1 MRLPAAK
8 ILLLLATSIVSPTLA
23 QTAPKGF
30 LIPETSLSPD
40 GRYGVTVPIAAEIK
54 EETRPVNSL
63 IDTRT
68 GKILAPL
75 TRATAWDH
83 TNHETILPARWSR
96 DNTLLIWQV
105 DGKWAPRALVVLKL
119 KKDTVAWQ
127 SNILALAQQA
137 ILERTKKS
145 APEQYAAAQKANA
158 GNGSA
163 YPDGFTIDVVV
174 KDPVALPLHIHVAL
188 TSNPKEIEGHPTLE
202 SHLDAII
209 DEQGNFI
216 VKKFTLGP
224 GESSHF

>member
-8 ILLLLATSIVSPTLA
+8 ILLLLVACALSPALA
-23 QTAPKGF
+23 QTTPKGF

-75 TRATAWDH
+75 TSETAWDYA
-83 TNHETILPARWSR
+83 NHETILPARWSK
-96 DNTLLIWQV
+96 DNSLLIWQV

-119 KKDTVAWQ
+119 KNGTVAWQ
-127 SNILALAQQA
+127 TSILALAQQA

-145 APEQYAAAQKANA
+145 APEQYAAAKKANA

-163 YPDGFTIDVVV
+163 YPDGFTIDVAV
-174 KDPVALPLHIHVAL
+174 KDPVALPLRIHVAL
-188 TSNPKEIEGHPTLE
+188 TSNPKEIEFLPIVE
-202 SHLDAII
+202 SHLDATI

-216 VKKFTLGP
+216 VKKFALGP
-224 GESSHF
+224 R